1 MTTVGIITMHTP
13 LNYGSYLQTYATYM
27 FLKENGYSPTIINYK
42 YPTNYH
48 KQLAQNNNAPQI
60 RHSFIYNKISG
71 LCRRLLK
78 VNSDGLRK
86 KMQSFYLQNLTFTK
100 EYNSAEELKKDPP
113 LFDIYLSG
121 SDQIWNP
128 QYIGKDTTCVLS
140 WVPEGRKKIAF
151 SSSFALT
158 ELPSEYYSLY
168 KESLEKYQ
176 SISIREF
183 SNIPQHLLGH
193 NVPVTI
199 DPTLLFPKNK
209 WKQLVKSTPIVK
221 GKYVLCYLL
230 GYKFN
235 PNPYALKLAKH
246 IANKIGA
253 KVVAIGGDPINVLK
267 GIKVIPNCGPEEFL
281 NLFYYS
287 EFVITSSFH
296 GTIFA
301 LNFEKPLLSIVND
314 TSTKDNRQISFLN
327 RLGLKEQCV
336 IKNTPFDNI
345 SMPVIKKEAIDKLDS
360 LREMSVTYFLNAL
373 SL

>member
-1 MTTVGIITMHTP
+1 MNTVGIITMHTP

-27 FLKENGYSPTIINYK
+27 FLKENGYSPTIINYR

-48 KQLAQNNNAPQI
+48 KHLAHNNNAPEI
-60 RHSFIYNKISG
+60 KHSFIHNKISG
-71 LCRRLLK
+71 LCRMLLR
-78 VNSDGLRK
+78 VNSEELK
-86 KMQSFYLQNLTFTK
+86 AKMQSFYLQNLTFTK
-100 EYNSAEELKKDPP
+100 DYNSAEELKNNPP

-128 QYIGKDTTCVLS
+128 QYVGKDTTYMLS

-158 ELPSEYYSLY
+158 ELPNEYYSLY
-168 KESLEKYQ
+168 KESLEKYR
-176 SISIREF
+176 SISIREY
-183 SNIPQHLLGH
+183 SDIPQHLLGH
-193 NVPVTI
+193 NVPITV
-199 DPTLLFPKNK
+199 DPTLLLSKEK
-209 WKQLVKSTPIVK
+209 WKRLITSPPIVK

-235 PNPYALKLAKH
+235 AETFGIKLSKY

-253 KVVAIGGDPINVLK
+253 KVVLIGGDPINILK
-267 GIKVIPNCGPEEFL
+267 GTRVIPNCGPEDFL

-314 TSTKDNRQISFLN
+314 APTKDNRQISFLN
-327 RLGLKEQCV
+327 KLGLKECIV
-336 IKNTPFDNI
+336 KKNTPFESI
-345 SMPVIKKEAIDKLDS
+345 ILPIIKKEAFDTLAS
-360 LREMSVTYFLNAL
+360 WREMSVTYLMNAL
-373 SL
+373 SF